1 MAAVKIRP
9 PRDARCRTYRDHLRD
24 RVDKRQFLASMA
36 VELEEWLKSNPE
48 APDLEEAPE
57 GWHKFFD
64 SFTICGEDECPEF
77 GEGNPIYIQEPRR
90 EKAKGP
96 KIFGREEVHRHANG
110 RTPLPGHPADVGP
123 RLQRFEYRSRVSR
136 QQLGS
141 AR

>member
-36 VELEEWLKSNPE
+36 VELDEWLKSNPE

-64 SFTICGEDECPEF
+64 SFTICGEDECIKTLF
-77 GEGNPIYIQEPRR
+77 TIYAPGKPRR
-90 EKAKGP
+90 GSVDLDRWE
-96 KIFGREEVHRHANG
+96 RQ
-110 RTPLPGHPADVGP
+110 GH
-123 RLQRFEYRSRVSR
+123 S
-136 QQLGS
+136 
-141 AR
+141 